1 MISSEK
7 LLISLD
13 ENSDKNL
20 RSLLKDAAKSL
31 NLEHRVSSHFQTIA
45 DDHIP
50 FKEKGIPAIDL
61 IDFHNLQHWHKPSD
75 KLSAISLNSIEE
87 ASKLAMH
94 IYMTLDARIK

>member
-1 MISSEK
+1 MKTQIRTCVVCSK
-7 LLISLD
+7 MLP
-13 ENSDKNL
+13 N
-20 RSLLKDAAKSL
+20 L

-94 IYMTLDARIK
+94 IFT

>member
-1 MISSEK
+1 MIGSEK

-13 ENSDKNL
+13 ENSDKDL
-20 RSLLKDAAKSL
+20 RILLKDAAKSL
-31 NLEHRVSSHFQTIA
+31 NLQHRVSSHFQLIA

-75 KLSAISLNSIEE
+75 KLSTVSLKSIEE

-94 IYMTLDARIK
+94 IYMDLEARFK